1 MFARGCFALIPI
13 SVIVG
18 ACGCGLDQPE
28 HAGAGAVELVIR
40 PSSGSA
46 RTSKPR
52 GSFILQG
59 LDNEHRERISLGRA
73 AYQKLRVTLPP
84 GSYALRWEEHGASE
98 AASTGQ
104 GTGQPAAPSG
114 TSLPRIVLVAPSR
127 LTTINV
133 QTFTHSELAHMHI
146 EPSTARLAAPGAF

>member
-18 ACGCGLDQPE
+18 ACGCGLDQSE
-28 HAGAGAVELVIR
+28 HARTGAVELVIR
-40 PSSGSA
+40 PSTGSA

-52 GSFILQG
+52 GSFTLQG
-59 LDNEHRERISLGRA
+59 LDNDHREHIPLGSA

-84 GSYALRWEEHGASE
+84 GSYALRWEQDGASE
-98 AASTGQ
+98 TASA
-104 GTGQPAAPSG
+104 GQPDAPAAIN
-114 TSLPRIVLVAPSR
+114 LPRIVLVAPSR

-133 QTFTHSELAHMHI
+133 QTVTHSELAHLHI
-146 EPSTARLAAPGAF
+146 EPVIARYAAPVTF

>member
-1 MFARGCFALIPI
+1 MFARSCFALIPI

-28 HAGAGAVELVIR
+28 HVRAGAVELVIR

-46 RTSKPR
+46 RSSKPH
-52 GSFILQG
+52 GSFTLQG
-59 LDNEHRERISLGRA
+59 LDNDHRERIPLGRA
-73 AYQKLRVTLPP
+73 AYQKLRVAVPP
-84 GSYALRWEEHGASE
+84 GSYALRWEQDGASE

-104 GTGQPAAPSG
+104 PAAASG
-114 TSLPRIVLVAPSR
+114 INLPRIVLVAPAR

-133 QTFTHSELAHMHI
+133 QTFTHSELAHLDM
-146 EPSTARLAAPGAF
+146 EPVIARYTAPVNF